1 MNYQLAY
8 ALGFH
13 PWEDAATD
21 PPFVAKAAQMF
32 QREEQARPPPYG
44 RALDLGTGSGIW
56 GIELAKRGWQV
67 TGVDIVEK
75 ALRRA
80 RDRVRSAGVDMKLV
94 RGDVTALRRA
104 GLGTGFRFIL
114 DTGTFH
120 GLQVEEQIAMGREVT
135 AVSAPDATMLLLVWP
150 RRIRPLIRGADRTEV
165 EAAFPLWE
173 ITDVEPSYFSLP
185 KPLQLI
191 LRPDEKWYRLRR
203 KQSTN
208 PVAGESAHQEHPA

>member
-8 ALGFH
+8 AIGFH
-13 PWEDAATD
+13 PWEDAAAD

-32 QREEQARPPPYG
+32 DREERGRQPPYG

-56 GIELAKRGWQV
+56 GVELAKRGWQV
-67 TGVDIVEK
+67 TGVDLVEK

-80 RDRVRSAGVDMKLV
+80 RDRVRSAGVEMKLV

-104 GLGTGFRFIL
+104 GIGDGFRFIL

-120 GLQVEEQIAMGREVT
+120 GLQPEEQIAIGREVT

-150 RRIRPLIRGADRTEV
+150 RRIRPLIRGAYRSEV
-165 EAAFPLWE
+165 EAAFPGWE

-185 KPLQLI
+185 KLLEVI

-203 KQSTN
+203 KPSLN
-208 PVAGESAHQEHPA
+208 

>member
-8 ALGFH
+8 AIGFH

-21 PPFVAKAAQMF
+21 PPFVARAAQMF
-32 QREEQARPPPYG
+32 DREEEGRQPPYG

-67 TGVDIVEK
+67 TGVDLVEK

-80 RDRVRSAGVDMKLV
+80 RARVRSAGVEMKLV
-94 RGDVTALRRA
+94 QADVTALRRA
-104 GLGTGFRFIL
+104 GIGDGFRFVL

-120 GLQVEEQIAMGREVT
+120 GLQPEQQIAMGREVT
-135 AVSAPDATMLLLVWP
+135 AVCAPDATMLLLVWP
-150 RRIRPLIRGADRTEV
+150 RRIRPLIRGAYRAEV
-165 EAAFPLWE
+165 EAAFAGWE
-173 ITDVEPSYFSLP
+173 ITDVEPSHFSLP
-185 KPLQLI
+185 RVLQAI

-203 KQSTN
+203 KPLS
-208 PVAGESAHQEHPA
+208 S

>member
-8 ALGFH
+8 AIGFH

-32 QREEQARPPPYG
+32 QREERGRQPPYG

-56 GIELAKRGWQV
+56 GIELAKRGWEV
-67 TGVDIVEK
+67 TGVDLVEK

-80 RDRVRSAGVDMKLV
+80 RDRVRRAGVDMKLV

-104 GLGTGFRFIL
+104 GLGVDFRFIL

-120 GLQVEEQIAMGREVT
+120 GLQAEAQVAMGREVT

-165 EAAFPLWE
+165 EGAFPAWE

-185 KPLQLI
+185 KPLQVI
-191 LRPDEKWYRLRR
+191 LRPDENWYRLRR
-203 KQSTN
+203 KRSSN
-208 PVAGESAHQEHPA
+208 

>member
-8 ALGFH
+8 AIGFH

-21 PPFVAKAAQMF
+21 PPFVARAAQMF
-32 QREEQARPPPYG
+32 DREEEGRQPPYG

-56 GIELAKRGWQV
+56 GIELAKRGWEP
-67 TGVDIVEK
+67 TGVDLVEK

-94 RGDVTALRRA
+94 QGDVTALRRA
-104 GLGTGFRFIL
+104 GVGEGFRFIL

-120 GLQVEEQIAMGREVT
+120 GLQAEEQVAMGREVT

-150 RRIRPLIRGADRTEV
+150 RRIRPLIRGAGRSEV
-165 EAAFPLWE
+165 EAAFPAWE
-173 ITDVEPSYFSLP
+173 ITDVGPSYFSLP
-185 KPLQLI
+185 KLLEVV

-203 KQSTN
+203 KRSSN
-208 PVAGESAHQEHPA
+208 CCSAS